1 MWEVSSP
8 SPSTAAPPP
17 LYRLPP
23 TQLEKSIPPTL
34 ANIYSIYPINNIFL
48 KGCHSFI
55 ETFIPPYYYPPL
67 IFEFAKDGVKIM
79 IDKILFR

>member
-34 ANIYSIYPINNIFL
+34 ANIYSIYPINNIFFKRML
-48 KGCHSFI
+48 LFYGNFYTPLLLPPSF
-55 ETFIPPYYYPPL
+55 L
-67 IFEFAKDGVKIM
+67 NLQKMGSK
-79 IDKILFR
+79 L